1 MQSANKRLIDGW
13 SSGFVG
19 ALNSGLDGIGKLISL
34 ASRSHSSESRFNS
47 ASVVSGRVHW
57 PQAVRS
63 RAATMVRRRIG
74 FFDSRSEGLFVKRI
88 GNRWRSGRP
97 GLSLFQCSTIA
108 TALIATVQIKGPSAP
123 SISWMALRE
132 AISVIMPKNP
142 ATPPQIKSTIA
153 SMISPPSFASIFQ
166 QKTATVLAPYREE
179 GNRFHSAFGAERPK
193 NSIGPCNEPCERT
206 YRCNPSAVGSMSA
219 RGVAPRTEK
228 PRSIRPSARK
238 WSSSRSIR

>member
-47 ASVVSGRVHW
+47 ASGC
-57 PQAVRS
+57 
-63 RAATMVRRRIG
+63 RAASIGRRRLG
-74 FFDSRSEGLFVKRI
+74 AERRRWLDGALVFFDSRSEGLFVKRI

-166 QKTATVLAPYREE
+166 QKTATVLAPYKGRGKQISLTLLSVPRGRKTQSGLVMNLASGRTDAIPALSVQCLQEE
-179 GNRFHSAFGAERPK
+179 WHHGQK
-193 NSIGPCNEPCERT
+193 T
-206 YRCNPSAVGSMSA
+206 
-219 RGVAPRTEK
+219 TLD
-228 PRSIRPSARK
+228 
-238 WSSSRSIR
+238 